1 MDINYKTIYLF
12 GISLSAII
20 LLSTLTNK
28 ITTLNFGA
36 TVFATI
42 AIIVYGLVTWIIDIY
57 LDHKADEEEASQYW
71 DVWFYHPFKE
81 IKDKKRA
88 NLIAFIIVVSLIIL
102 FSWLFVWLRRV

>member
-1 MDINYKTIYLF
+1 MDINYKKIYFF

-20 LLSTLTNK
+20 IILTLTNK

-42 AIIVYGLVTWIIDIY
+42 AIIVYGLIARIIDIY
-57 LDHKADEEEASQYW
+57 LEHKTKEEVASQYR

-81 IKDKKRA
+81 IKNKKMA
-88 NLIAFIIVVSLIIL
+88 NLIVFVIVVSLIIL
-102 FSWLFVWLRRV
+102 FSWLSVWFRRV